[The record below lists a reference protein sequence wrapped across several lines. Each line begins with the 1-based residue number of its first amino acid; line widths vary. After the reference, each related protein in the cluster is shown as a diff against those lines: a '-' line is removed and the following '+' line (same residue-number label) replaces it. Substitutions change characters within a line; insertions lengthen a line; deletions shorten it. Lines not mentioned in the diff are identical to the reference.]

1 MVIPAVRKQI
11 SSEIISFNSKKKQKS
26 DELTISIKVI
36 DNIIISNILMN
47 IIKLYNK

>member
-11 SSEIISFNSKKKQKS
+11 SSEIIAFNSKKKQKS

-36 DNIIISNILMN
+36 NNIIISNILMN